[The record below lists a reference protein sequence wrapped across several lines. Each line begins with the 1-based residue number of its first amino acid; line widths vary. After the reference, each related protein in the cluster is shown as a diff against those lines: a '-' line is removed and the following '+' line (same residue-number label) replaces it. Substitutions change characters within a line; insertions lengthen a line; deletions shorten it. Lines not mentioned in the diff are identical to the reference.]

1 MSGPALFQ
9 YPFAPVTVRAGA
21 HCLSCVDEGEGPA
34 VVMVHGNP
42 SWSYLYRNVVTGLRH
57 RFRMIAPDHLGCGLS
72 DKPADYPYRLANHID
87 NLERVLEELQVGRC
101 VLMVHDWGGAIGMGW
116 AVRHPERVAGI
127 VVLNSAAFASD
138 RIPLRIAI
146 CRWPLL
152 GALLVR
158 GLNGFA
164 GAATVMAVHHPMD
177 EAVRQGF
184 LHPYGSWRERIAIH
198 RFIQD
203 IPMHASHPSWQTL
216 RRIETDLVR
225 LRHVP
230 MQLLWG
236 GRDFCFT
243 RLFYEEW
250 RRRFPAARG
259 ILREDAG
266 HYVLED
272 ILPGALPE
280 LATFIDRCHGKL

>member
-1 MSGPALFQ
+1 
-9 YPFAPVTVRAGA
+9 
-21 HCLSCVDEGEGPA
+21 
-34 VVMVHGNP
+34 
-42 SWSYLYRNVVTGLRH
+42 
-57 RFRMIAPDHLGCGLS
+57 
-72 DKPADYPYRLANHID
+72 
-87 NLERVLEELQVGRC
+87 
-101 VLMVHDWGGAIGMGW
+101 MVHDWGGAIGMGW
-116 AVRHPERVAGI
+116 AVRHPEQVAGI
-127 VVLNSAAFASD
+127 VVLNSAAFVSD

-164 GAATVMAVHHPMD
+164 GAATVMAVHRPMD

-184 LHPYGSWRERIAIH
+184 LYPYGSWRERIAIH

-203 IPMHASHPSWQTL
+203 IPMQAGHPSWQAL
-216 RRIETDLVR
+216 RRIEADLGL
-225 LRHVP
+225 LRYVP
-230 MQLLWG
+230 MQLFWG

-272 ILPGALPE
+272 ILPGVLPE
-280 LATFIDRCHGKL
+280 LTTFIDHCHGKL